1 MTAAPPISFLPTGPT
16 GVGAGSVERV
26 QMILSWVRT
35 EGQMA
40 WERSHEKEPL
50 AVELALPP
58 SKYFLVRNGAPSP
71 GNQDKSTTHSSGLDD
86 SDSTSHSLLLCVFL
100 NVCARACACQCV
112 TPSAVCVF
120 MCVCTDRNPLIH
132 MPELCPSVNLSPG
145 QVLTIAMTQ
154 KVNKNQK
161 MNRFVFEGS
170 VL

>member
-1 MTAAPPISFLPTGPT
+1 
-16 GVGAGSVERV
+16 
-26 QMILSWVRT
+26 MILSWVRT
-35 EGQMA
+35 EEQMA